1 MDIFTGLI
9 NGFSIALMGTNILF
23 CFLGALI
30 GTAIGVLPGLGPAA
44 TIALLLPMTYVIG
57 SPVTAII
64 MMAGIYY
71 GAMYGGSTTSIL
83 LNLPGEAASVVTC
96 IDGYQMAKKGR
107 AGAALGIAAIG
118 SFIAG
123 TVAVVGLTF
132 FAPPLAEFALDFG
145 PPEYFALTTLGL
157 LLAVTL
163 SGGSIIKGLIILFV
177 GLLLAMVGLDPISGK
192 IRFTFG
198 SIVLQGGFDFVTLA
212 MGVFGLGEILYNLES
227 TLKTE
232 IVTTKL
238 GKLFPT
244 LKDWADSKWAIFRG
258 SVIGFFIG
266 IIPGGGAVISSLASY
281 AVEKKCSKHPEEFGQ
296 GAIQGV
302 AGPESANNAASSSS
316 FIPLLTLGIPGNAAI
331 AMIFAAL
338 MIQGITPGP
347 FLVAEH
353 PDVFWGVIASMYHWK
368 RDAPRVESPDGGAL
382 GADAPRPLRDP
393 RAHHRPVHDDRRLQ
407 RPESGLRHLFN
418 ALLRRPRLR
427 DAETELRPG
436 PAAARLRPRSH
447 GRAVAQ
453 AVAAHLRRGSDD
465 LRVAADIGNTDRYL
479 RPPDRG
485 ADGLFYQTENGREE
499 NSGNIKGGRSQS
511 QSRHTVTEG
520 PFFWFRPAGSG
531 GISGASA
538 TGADRPF

>member
-9 NGFSIALMGTNILF
+9 NGFGIALTGTNVLF
-23 CFLGALI
+23 CFLGAFI

-44 TIALLLPMTYVIG
+44 TIALLLPLTYVID

-96 IDGYQMAKKGR
+96 IDGHQMAKKGR
-107 AGAALGIAAIG
+107 AGAALGISAIG

-123 TVAVVGLTF
+123 TVAVLGLTF

-163 SGGSIIKGLIILFV
+163 SGGSIVKGLIVLFV

-198 SIVLQGGFDFVTLA
+198 SIGLQGGFDFVTLA

-227 TLKTE
+227 TVKTE
-232 IVTTKL
+232 LITKKI
-238 GKLFPT
+238 GKVFPT
-244 LKDWADSKWAIFRG
+244 FKDWKDSQWAIWRG
-258 SVIGFFIG
+258 SLIGFFIG
-266 IIPGGGAVISSLASY
+266 IIPGGGAVISSRASY
-281 AVEKKCSKHPEEFGQ
+281 AIQKKSSNHPATFGE
-296 GAIQGV
+296 GARAGG
-302 AGPESANNAASSSS
+302 AGPESANNAASSAS

-347 FLVAEH
+347 FLVTEH
-353 PDVFWGVIASMYHWK
+353 PEVFWGVIASMYIGNLMLLVLNLPMVGLWVQML
-368 RDAPRVESPDGGAL
+368 RVPYGILAPIIVLFTTIGVYSVQNQAFDIYAMLCFAAL
-382 GADAPRPLRDP
+382 GYGMRKLDFDPAPLPLAFVLGP
-393 RAHHRPVHDDRRLQ
+393 MVEQ
-407 RPESGLRHLFN
+407 SLRQS
-418 ALLRRPRLR
+418 LLM
-427 DAETELRPG
+427 
-436 PAAARLRPRSH
+436 
-447 GRAVAQ
+447 
-453 AVAAHLRRGSDD
+453 
-465 LRVAADIGNTDRYL
+465 
-479 RPPDRG
+479 
-485 ADGLFYQTENGREE
+485 
-499 NSGNIKGGRSQS
+499 
-511 QSRHTVTEG
+511 
-520 PFFWFRPAGSG
+520 SG
-531 GISGASA
+531 GEAAIFVTRPISGTLVAIFVLLVLGQ
-538 TGADRPF
+538 TFLFVRRKLMK